1 MRTFAGVRRV
11 FRHQHARAYACES
24 VWAVGAIRQRRLV
37 LSVWYAA
44 SVLGN
49 LFHANLQCKDFCT
62 RVRFGS

>member
-1 MRTFAGVRRV
+1 M
-11 FRHQHARAYACES
+11 S

>member
-1 MRTFAGVRRV
+1 M
-11 FRHQHARAYACES
+11 C

-62 RVRFGS
+62 RVRLGS